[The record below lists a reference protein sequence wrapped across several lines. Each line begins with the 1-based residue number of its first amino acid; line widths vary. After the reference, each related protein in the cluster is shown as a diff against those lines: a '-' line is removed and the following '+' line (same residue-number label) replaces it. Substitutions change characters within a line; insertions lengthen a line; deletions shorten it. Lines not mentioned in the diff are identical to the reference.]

1 MLVQSAVSLFL
12 GLAAAA
18 PSAQLV
24 APQAS
29 DGPSAV
35 KVVGVSLLGT
45 GCPAGTAD
53 VQVDSTGELF
63 EATFS
68 AYEVLTGPD
77 TRASD
82 WRKNC
87 KLTLNMEF
95 DEGFQC
101 GIPSISL
108 LPKPYNFQ
116 DVNKGCKTGSPS
128 WRPT

>member
-1 MLVQSAVSLFL
+1 MLVQSALSLFL

-35 KVVGVSLLGT
+35 RVVGVSLLGT

-53 VQVDSTGELF
+53 VQVDSSGELF

-77 TRASD
+77 TKASD

-95 DEGFQC
+95 DEGFQ
-101 GIPSISL
+101 
-108 LPKPYNFQ
+108 
-116 DVNKGCKTGSPS
+116 
-128 WRPT
+128 

>member
-1 MLVQSAVSLFL
+1 MLLQVALSLFL

-24 APQAS
+24 APQAE
-29 DGPSAV
+29 DTPETV
-35 KVVGVSLLGT
+35 KIVGVSLLGT

-53 VQVDSTGELF
+53 VQVDATGELF

-87 KLTLNMEF
+87 KLTMNLEF
-95 DEGFQC
+95 EQGFQC
-101 GIPSISL
+101 A
-108 LPKPYNFQ
+108 
-116 DVNKGCKTGSPS
+116 SPHS
-128 WRPT
+128 